1 MRRYAELVRAE
12 WEATMTNFEKIMKS
26 ATAKELADLIT
37 HNCEHCIYDDACN
50 QRFERGHDCN
60 EGIENWL
67 CQKVE

>member
-1 MRRYAELVRAE
+1 
-12 WEATMTNFEKIMKS
+12 MTNFEQIMKS
-26 ATAKELADLIT
+26 ATAKELADLMT
-37 HNCEHCIYDDACN
+37 HDCEHCIYDDACN